1 MTRQDASDAVGSRI
15 LFEDEK
21 VRVWE
26 LVVGPG
32 ETFPFH
38 HHTLDY
44 VTISLDEADLEAHEA
59 DGTVR
64 RNHRVPGDVQL
75 TRVGPGQQHELRNV
89 GSSVYRNR
97 IVEFKVPLGLPTDAT
112 SNVQLS
118 AGRPDPTG

>member
-1 MTRQDASDAVGSRI
+1 MTQQDASHAVGSQV
-15 LFEDEK
+15 LYEDDK

-38 HHTLDY
+38 HHALDY

-75 TRVGPGQQHELRNV
+75 TRVGHGQQHELRNV
-89 GSSVYRNR
+89 GSTVYRNR
-97 IVEFKVPLGLPTDAT
+97 IVEFKVPLGPSDTPT

-118 AGRPDPTG
+118 VRRPDSSG

>member
-1 MTRQDASDAVGSRI
+1 MTQQDASHAVGSQV
-15 LFEDEK
+15 LFEDDK

-44 VTISLDEADLEAHEA
+44 VTISLVEADLEAHEA

-64 RNHRVPGDVQL
+64 RNHRLPGDVQL
-75 TRVGPGQQHELRNV
+75 TRVGRGQQHELRNV
-89 GSSVYRNR
+89 GSTVYRNR
-97 IVEFKVPLGLPTDAT
+97 IVEFKVPLGSPDAPTA
-112 SNVQLS
+112 NVQLS
-118 AGRPDPTG
+118 AGSPDSE